1 MAELLPL
8 SGSGEPLMPR
18 ILTYAV
24 LAGALAVIA
33 APALAQDQDHDRQR
47 GRGRSDERRG
57 ERTQP
62 APPANRA
69 VPRTTPPPQ
78 APSRRTNDRRD
89 NDRRDND
96 RRDNDRRDN
105 DRRDNDRRGY
115 GGYDRRDN
123 NGYNWRGY
131 DRRSYDRGRVVIVPR
146 IVRPSIIGV
155 IPYRP
160 YVYRPSY
167 RAHGYGYDDP
177 YADPAAAY
185 GYYD

>member
-78 APSRRTNDRRD
+78 ASSRRE

-167 RAHGYGYDDP
+167 RAYGY
-177 YADPAAAY
+177 
-185 GYYD
+185 

>member
-78 APSRRTNDRRD
+78 ASS
-89 NDRRDND
+89 
-96 RRDNDRRDN
+96 RRDN
-105 DRRDNDRRGY
+105 DRRDNDRRGRPA
-115 GGYDRRDN
+115 RR
-123 NGYNWRGY
+123 
-131 DRRSYDRGRVVIVPR
+131 RGRRTGPGR
-146 IVRPSIIGV
+146 TRPVAIPPAPAGV
-155 IPYRP
+155 S
-160 YVYRPSY
+160 RPSY
-167 RAHGYGYDDP
+167 VGRCRHRDLSTRPRSRSSNVLRASLRSFSIP
-177 YADPAAAY
+177 SRRERKSCVYAAV
-185 GYYD
+185 